1 MQINEGTVAHQVLMR
16 WFPYLDATEFKA
28 VAYVIEHSLGRGR
41 NFFRATTNQ
50 IVKGAGKNQ
59 PIGMT
64 GRTFERVK
72 KALRERSLLQTNVVE
87 MSFTEFTL
95 NLDWSP
101 VQGIP
106 SIADAL
112 EEYRKSANVTEPVCQ
127 IGNPVRTYNNQIH
140 IPPSGNGSLCSPE
153 RVLRFHE
160 KISSPEKESPPQIAP
175 PPSRIS
181 TVSRE
186 EMKARAAETERRCL
200 DARQRRAAKANEQD
214 SIWAYHR
221 TYVNAWAETYPG
233 VPCPTWTE
241 RDMHIVRSVLKSRLR
256 ENIQARH
263 DFLNFIVRHWAQ
275 IRATQFGWMRHSSP
289 PDLPKVSFFTSAKM
303 IGRFLDAYAD
313 RRRFDQIEALPAE
326 QQELERLV
334 ARGKTREQALIAV
347 GERRA
352 LSKAKA
358 QENDV
363 KRFNGDMVRRA
374 EANRARLMEE
384 RKQLLRECAQQV
396 VAEEAGKAGERFA
409 ELGAFVL
416 PLIDLPPIDFS
427 RWS

>member
-1 MQINEGTVAHQVLMR
+1 MQINDGTIAHHAIMS
-16 WFPYLDATEFKA
+16 WFPYLDATEFK
-28 VAYVIEHSLGRGR
+28 VVSYIIEHSLGRGR
-41 NFFRATTNQ
+41 SWLRATTDQ
-50 IVKGAGKNQ
+50 IVKGAGTRQ
-59 PIGMT
+59 SIGLT

-72 KALRERSLLQTNVVE
+72 KTLRERGLLSTSVLE
-87 MSFTEFTL
+87 MRFTDFAL

-101 VQGIP
+101 APGVP

-112 EEYRKSANVTEPVCQ
+112 EAHRKSVERAEPICQ
-127 IGNPVRTYNNQIH
+127 IGNPVGINKISNN
-140 IPPSGNGSLCSPE
+140 IPPSGTGSLRSPE
-153 RVLRFHE
+153 RVLSSQE
-160 KISSPEKESPPQIAP
+160 KTSSPEKENPPPVAP

-181 TVSRE
+181 TELRE

-200 DARQRRAAKANEQD
+200 DARQQRAAKAKEQD
-214 SIWAYHR
+214 SIGAYHR

-263 DFLNFIVRHWAQ
+263 DFLNFIVCHWAQ
-275 IRATQFGWMRHSSP
+275 IIATQFGWMRHSSP
-289 PDLPKVSFFTSAKM
+289 PDMPKVSFFTSGKM

-326 QQELERLV
+326 EQELERLV
-334 ARGKTREQALIAV
+334 AHGKTREQALIAV

-358 QENDV
+358 QESEV

-374 EANRARLMEE
+374 EASRARLMEE
-384 RKQLLRECAQQV
+384 RKQLLRERAQQV
-396 VAEEAGKAGERFA
+396 VADETGKAGERFT
-409 ELGAFVL
+409 ELSAFVL

>member
-16 WFPYLDATEFKA
+16 WFPYLGDTEFKA

-50 IVKGAGKNQ
+50 IIKGAGKNQ

-72 KALRERSLLQTNVVE
+72 KALRERGLLQTNVAE
-87 MSFTEFTL
+87 MRFTDFTL

-112 EEYRKSANVTEPVCQ
+112 EAHRKSVERAEPICQ
-127 IGNPVRTYNNQIH
+127 IGNPVGINKISNN
-140 IPPSGNGSLCSPE
+140 IPPSGTGSLRSPE
-153 RVLRFHE
+153 RVLSSQE
-160 KISSPEKESPPQIAP
+160 KTSSPEKENPSPVAP
-175 PPSRIS
+175 PPSRMS
-181 TVSRE
+181 TELRE
-186 EMKARAAETERRCL
+186 EMKARAAETKRRCL
-200 DARQRRAAKANEQD
+200 DARQQRAAKAKD
-214 SIWAYHR
+214 SIGAYHR
-221 TYVNAWAETYPG
+221 TYVNAWAETYLG

-275 IRATQFGWMRHSSP
+275 IRATQFGWMRQSSP
-289 PDLPKVSFFTSAKM
+289 PDMPKVSFFTSAKM

-313 RRRFDQIEALPAE
+313 RRRFDQIDALPAE

-334 ARGKTREQALIAV
+334 AHGKTREQALIAM

-358 QENDV
+358 QESEV

-384 RKQLLRECAQQV
+384 RKQLLRERAQQV

-409 ELGAFVL
+409 ELDTFVL